1 MTVHPGDLA
10 GKSWPSRSDRL
21 RAMYAGGRPS
31 EAAKAIH
38 RRFVDGP
45 LPRLLPI
52 AGVLEVR
59 GRVSGNVI
67 SVPVAPVRYRGK
79 WYLVSMLGQQSNWV
93 ANVRAAGGEAVLL
106 HGRRR
111 SVHLVE
117 EVRPELKAPIIKRYL
132 LLALSAR
139 PHVSVSWRAPSSEI
153 QGVASRYPVF
163 RIDQQK

>member
-1 MTVHPGDLA
+1 
-10 GKSWPSRSDRL
+10 
-21 RAMYAGGRPS
+21 
-31 EAAKAIH
+31 
-38 RRFVDGP
+38 
-45 LPRLLPI
+45 
-52 AGVLEVR
+52 
-59 GRVSGNVI
+59 
-67 SVPVAPVRYRGK
+67 
-79 WYLVSMLGQQSNWV
+79 MLGQQSNWV

-111 SVHLVE
+111 PVHLVE
-117 EVRPELKAPIIKRYL
+117 EVRSELKAPIIKRYL